1 MATLT
6 ALDKELERQLKQI
19 EELETELFFRRLRLA
34 GLKSAKD
41 ALLRELLVAD
51 REVDRRGEKS
61 K

>member
-34 GLKSAKD
+34 GLKLAKD
-41 ALLRELLVAD
+41 ALLRELLVA
-51 REVDRRGEKS
+51 R
-61 K
+61 